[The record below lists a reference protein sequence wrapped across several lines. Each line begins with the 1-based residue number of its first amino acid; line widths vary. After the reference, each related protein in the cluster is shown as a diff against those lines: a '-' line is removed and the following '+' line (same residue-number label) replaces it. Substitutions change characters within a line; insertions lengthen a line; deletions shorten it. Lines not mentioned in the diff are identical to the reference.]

1 MTTSTPPSFSPG
13 LEGVPIGESSLSLVE
28 GQAGRLSYRGYSIE
42 DITGPENTF
51 EEIVALLY
59 DGELPGASR
68 IAAVDAE
75 LKAKRGLTP
84 QQIEVVRMTA
94 KMTHPM
100 FALQAAAA
108 TLGPM
113 DNDFEPKM
121 ATVEDRGMAAIAKM
135 GHLVGALAQAFQ
147 DRPYDPPK
155 PEESHAEM
163 ILRMI
168 TGQKPSAL
176 HLRVMN
182 ALLILQADH
191 SAGNA
196 STFTS
201 RVVASTK
208 AEPEAVLSS
217 AIGALSGPAHGG
229 ANEQSLRLFETMGAP
244 EGAKAKIEKM
254 LEDHFR
260 IPGFGHRVYHVKD
273 PRSKVIQSLAS
284 EVIESGSRV
293 SELYSIAL
301 TVEDV
306 ATERLGH
313 RGLFPNVDL
322 FSGCVFAAVGIPTDI
337 FTPIFAASRTLGWM
351 ANMKE
356 QWESGN
362 RLFRPA
368 QIYVGNPP
376 PKDYIPR
383 SARS

>member
-351 ANMKE
+351 ANM
-356 QWESGN
+356 
-362 RLFRPA
+362 
-368 QIYVGNPP
+368 
-376 PKDYIPR
+376 
-383 SARS
+383 

>member
-362 RLFRPA
+362 RIFRPA
-368 QIYVGNPP
+368 QIYTGPKPP
-376 PKDYIPR
+376 RDYVPR
-383 SARS
+383 AARG

>member
-1 MTTSTPPSFSPG
+1 
-13 LEGVPIGESSLSLVE
+13 
-28 GQAGRLSYRGYSIE
+28 
-42 DITGPENTF
+42 
-51 EEIVALLY
+51 
-59 DGELPGASR
+59 
-68 IAAVDAE
+68 
-75 LKAKRGLTP
+75 
-84 QQIEVVRMTA
+84 
-94 KMTHPM
+94 
-100 FALQAAAA
+100 
-108 TLGPM
+108 
-113 DNDFEPKM
+113 
-121 ATVEDRGMAAIAKM
+121 MAAIAKM